1 MRKAFCWRRI
11 HVQYKINDKVDDSYT
26 EYIQFLNPITIE
38 EDIDR
43 AFKKNVSFKY
53 IQTPR

>member
-26 EYIQFLNPITIE
+26 EHIQFLNPITIE
-38 EDIDR
+38 EEIDR
-43 AFKKNVSFKY
+43 AFRKNVSFKY